1 MLCEGAMRACIHLNT
16 AHLRTSGPNVL
27 TVESGDVNESFLPS
41 FLPSFLLASLSLR
54 PGSPSNFQELPN
66 EEEELAAPPNAP
78 GRGPASNSLHREAKL
93 PVRNFIVRAPLCPPP
108 ARMLASGGPSTGQT
122 CGLVLIFAVLLQS
135 ICVAITFLYFTNELQ
150 QLRDTYAKS
159 SIACFTREDFFL
171 EDLDPNDKEDD
182 DPCWEV
188 KRQLSRLIRKMMA
201 KNRAE
206 EITSSTKDSPMR
218 NNLGFKI
225 ISWQSSADPSFLY
238 NVLLNNGELI
248 IQQAGLYYIYSQ
260 TYFRFRESEDVEL
273 SADPDSDSVRNPKQ
287 MVQYISKIT
296 DYYPEAILLMKSA
309 RTSCWSK
316 KAGYGLYSIYQGGVF
331 QLRRN
336 DRIFVSISYEELV
349 DMDKEASFFGA
360 FLIS

>member
-1 MLCEGAMRACIHLNT
+1 
-16 AHLRTSGPNVL
+16 
-27 TVESGDVNESFLPS
+27 
-41 FLPSFLLASLSLR
+41 
-54 PGSPSNFQELPN
+54 
-66 EEEELAAPPNAP
+66 
-78 GRGPASNSLHREAKL
+78 
-93 PVRNFIVRAPLCPPP
+93 
-108 ARMLASGGPSTGQT
+108 MLASGGPSTGQT

-159 SIACFTREDFFL
+159 SFACFTREHFFL
-171 EDLDPNDKEDD
+171 EDVDPNDKEDG

-188 KRQLSRLIRKMMA
+188 KWQLSRLVRKMVA

-206 EITSSTKDSPMR
+206 EVTSASTQDDISPDAIARDVPRNPRVAAHLTSSRNARKGLFVQSSPIR

-225 ISWQSSADPSFLY
+225 ISWQSSVYPSFLH

-248 IQQAGLYYIYSQ
+248 IQQPGFYYIYAQ
-260 TYFRFRESEDVEL
+260 TYFRFRESEGVE
-273 SADPDSDSVRNPKQ
+273 SNADPDSDSVRNPKQ
-287 MVQYISKIT
+287 MVQYISKFT

-316 KAGYGLYSIYQGGVF
+316 NAEYGLYSIYQGGVF

-336 DRIFVSISYEELV
+336 DRIFVSISYQELV

-360 FLIS
+360 FLVS

>member
-1 MLCEGAMRACIHLNT
+1 
-16 AHLRTSGPNVL
+16 
-27 TVESGDVNESFLPS
+27 
-41 FLPSFLLASLSLR
+41 
-54 PGSPSNFQELPN
+54 
-66 EEEELAAPPNAP
+66 
-78 GRGPASNSLHREAKL
+78 
-93 PVRNFIVRAPLCPPP
+93 
-108 ARMLASGGPSTGQT
+108 MLASGGPSTGQT
-122 CGLVLIFAVLLQS
+122 CGLILIFTVLLQS
-135 ICVAITFLYFTNELQ
+135 ICVAITYFYFTNELQ

-159 SIACFTREDFFL
+159 SFACFTRENFFL
-171 EDLDPNDKEDD
+171 EDLDPNEKEDD

-188 KRQLSRLIRKMMA
+188 KWQLSRLIRKMMA

-206 EITSSTKDSPMR
+206 ESTSLTRDRISPGATARDVPRNSVSRVAAHLTSSRNGKKSLVVQNTPIR

-225 ISWQSSADPSFLY
+225 ISWQSSMYPSFLY
-238 NVLLNNGELI
+238 NVMLNNGELI

-260 TYFRFRESEDVEL
+260 TYFRFRESEDAEL
-273 SADPDSDSVRNPKQ
+273 NADPDSDSVRNAKQ
-287 MVQYISKIT
+287 MVQYISKFT

-336 DRIFVSISYEELV
+336 DRIFVSVSYEDLV
-349 DMDKEASFFGA
+349 DMDREASFFGA

>member
-1 MLCEGAMRACIHLNT
+1 M
-16 AHLRTSGPNVL
+16 V
-27 TVESGDVNESFLPS
+27 
-41 FLPSFLLASLSLR
+41 
-54 PGSPSNFQELPN
+54 
-66 EEEELAAPPNAP
+66 
-78 GRGPASNSLHREAKL
+78 
-93 PVRNFIVRAPLCPPP
+93 
-108 ARMLASGGPSTGQT
+108 ASGGPSTGQT

-159 SIACFTREDFFL
+159 SIACFTRENFFL
-171 EDLDPNDKEDD
+171 EDMDPNDKEDG

-188 KRQLSRLIRKMMA
+188 KWQLSRLIRKMVM

-206 EITSSTKDSPMR
+206 EGTSPSTQDTIARDVPRNPRVAAHLTSSRNARKALFVQSSPMG

-225 ISWQSSADPSFLY
+225 ISWQSSVYPSFLH

-248 IQQAGLYYIYSQ
+248 IQQPGFYYIYAQ
-260 TYFRFRESEDVEL
+260 TYFRFRQSEGVGP
-273 SADPDSDSVRNPKQ
+273 SADPDSESIRNPKQ
-287 MVQYISKIT
+287 MVQYISKFT

-316 KAGYGLYSIYQGGVF
+316 KAEYGLYSIYQGGVF

-336 DRIFVSISYEELV
+336 DRIFVSISYVELV

-360 FLIS
+360 FLVS

>member
-1 MLCEGAMRACIHLNT
+1 
-16 AHLRTSGPNVL
+16 
-27 TVESGDVNESFLPS
+27 
-41 FLPSFLLASLSLR
+41 
-54 PGSPSNFQELPN
+54 
-66 EEEELAAPPNAP
+66 
-78 GRGPASNSLHREAKL
+78 
-93 PVRNFIVRAPLCPPP
+93 
-108 ARMLASGGPSTGQT
+108 MLASGGPSTGQT

-159 SIACFTREDFFL
+159 SIACFTRENFFL

-188 KRQLSRLIRKMMA
+188 KQQLSRLIRKMMA

-206 EITSSTKDSPMR
+206 EITSSTKDSISSGAIARDVPRNSAPRVAAHLTSSRNARKALVAQNSPMR

-260 TYFRFRESEDVEL
+260 TYFRFRESEDAEL

-331 QLRRN
+331 QLKRN